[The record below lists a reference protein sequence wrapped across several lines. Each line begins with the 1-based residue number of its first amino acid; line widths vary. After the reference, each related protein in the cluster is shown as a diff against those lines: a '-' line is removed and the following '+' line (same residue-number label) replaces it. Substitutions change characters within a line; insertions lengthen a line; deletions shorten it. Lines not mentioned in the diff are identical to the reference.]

1 MIFLKKNNME
11 SSKSMLIKS
20 KSEVEKAISDYI
32 TKGNH
37 LLRFFNEDDFN
48 SWRSYMSEFLKQAFD
63 NPENEYKESFDSAG
77 VPLMYTNLTDFH
89 QVAIDELKAKILN
102 LRNLKQ
108 KLELIPCEVKEDMN
122 TVIKCDSKRIF
133 IVHGHDTALKE
144 TVARILEKLDLNPI
158 ILHEQKN
165 NGKTIIEKF
174 ESNADNC
181 GFAVILL
188 TADDWGYPIEKNDN
202 SKRHRARQNVVFEM
216 GFFMGKLGRDRVF
229 LLLDNDVEKPG
240 DLDGIIY
247 HPTNNETWKY
257 DLVKELKSIGYN
269 VDANKLL

>member
-1 MIFLKKNNME
+1 ME
-11 SSKSMLIKS
+11 KSKSVLIKS
-20 KSEVEKAISDYI
+20 RSEVEKTINNYI
-32 TKGNH
+32 DKGNNI
-37 LLRFFNEDDFN
+37 LRYFNKDNFN

-63 NPENEYKESFDSAG
+63 NPDNEYRKSFVEAG
-77 VPLMYTNLTDFH
+77 VPIMYTNLTDFH
-89 QVAIDELKAKILN
+89 QVAVDELNAKILN
-102 LRNLKQ
+102 LSNLKQ

-133 IVHGHDTALKE
+133 IVHGHDTALKV
-144 TVARILEKLDLNPI
+144 TVARILEKLDLEPV

-188 TADDWGYPIEKNDN
+188 TADDWGYPEEKKDD

-247 HPTNNETWKY
+247 HPTDNETWKY
-257 DLVKELKSIGYN
+257 DLVKELKSSGYD
-269 VDANKLL
+269 VDANKII

>member
-1 MIFLKKNNME
+1 MKKQTVNNKR
-11 SSKSMLIKS
+11 STLIKS
-20 KSEVEKAISDYI
+20 REEVAEIIDEYIRKGEQISHNFTEKDFGSWKSY
-32 TKGNH
+32 
-37 LLRFFNEDDFN
+37 L
-48 SWRSYMSEFLKQAFD
+48 SEFLKQAFD
-63 NPENEYKESFDSAG
+63 NPDNEYRKSFVDAG
-77 VPLMYTNLTDFH
+77 VPFFFTDRTDFYR
-89 QVAIDELKAKILN
+89 VAIDELDAKISN
-102 LRNLKQ
+102 LKNLKQ

-144 TVARILEKLDLNPI
+144 TVARILEKLDLTPI

-257 DLVKELKSIGYN
+257 DLVKELKSSGYN

>member
-1 MIFLKKNNME
+1 ME

-20 KSEVEKAISDYI
+20 KSEVEKVISEFI
-32 TKGNH
+32 TNGNH
-37 LLRFFNEDDFN
+37 LLQFFNKDDFN

-257 DLVKELKSIGYN
+257 DLVKELKSSGYN